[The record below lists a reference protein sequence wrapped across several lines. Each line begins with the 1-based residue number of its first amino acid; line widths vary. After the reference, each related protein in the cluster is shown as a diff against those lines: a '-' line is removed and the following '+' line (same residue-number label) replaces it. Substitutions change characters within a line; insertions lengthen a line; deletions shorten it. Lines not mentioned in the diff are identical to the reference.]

1 MEAALVEGELVD
13 AAPVEGVLPLVEGD
27 LVEGPLVEEE
37 LVEGAQHVD
46 LPLICLLQL
55 KLGSHT

>member
-1 MEAALVEGELVD
+1 MEAALVEG
-13 AAPVEGVLPLVEGD
+13 VLPVVEGD

-37 LVEGAQHVD
+37 LVEEAQHVD